1 MNYIYYTFI
10 ILIYTLFE
18 LGGLM
23 YTNNESLQV
32 LQVNIVGI
40 PHIPLNISLS
50 IKFSMTP
57 IPIEIHL
64 ISYHLQ

>member
-18 LGGLM
+18 PGGLI

-40 PHIPLNISLS
+40 PHIPLNRSLS

-57 IPIEIHL
+57 IPIDIHL